1 MELYGLYGIDFY
13 YISFRS
19 YKKVKF
25 GLVSLE
31 GFGMFF
37 SEIAFKQLLK
47 KLQL

>member
-13 YISFRS
+13 YISFRNC
-19 YKKVKF
+19 KKVKF
-25 GLVSLE
+25 GLVS
-31 GFGMFF
+31 FGRFRHVL